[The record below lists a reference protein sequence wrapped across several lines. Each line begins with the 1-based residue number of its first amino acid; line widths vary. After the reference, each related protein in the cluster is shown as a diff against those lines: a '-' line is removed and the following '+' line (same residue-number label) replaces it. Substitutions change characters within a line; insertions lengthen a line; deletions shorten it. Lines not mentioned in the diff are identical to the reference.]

1 MAQSAMT
8 YRVVAETQTIGDV
21 NMKRKRT
28 LRTGLGAAVIAG
40 LALAAPGLAF
50 GGAPTPTSPTLGR
63 PGALAAFEPGSGQ
76 VAVDWNKEL
85 LTIELTPGAQ
95 PATVHPT
102 RSFALLDTAIYD
114 AVASITHA
122 DNPYLFR
129 VEAPRAARAD
139 AAAEQAAHD
148 TLLAL
153 FPSFAPQ
160 LNQLLTTQLGA
171 IPDSPAK
178 QSGLVV
184 GSRTATI
191 LLALRA
197 NDGSQNA
204 PPPFVPGSQPGDYQL
219 TPPNFAPA
227 AFTNWGTITPW
238 VLEAGDQ
245 FRPPAP
251 PPLTSPRWAAAI
263 NQVQSLGQNTSTTR
277 TPDETTI
284 AQFWAPPIWNSW
296 NEIADSQITGNA
308 TNLEEASHL
317 LVDLN
322 LTFADSAIAF
332 YDAKYQFQLWRPVTA
347 IRAGTP
353 GNPAVDPANPTWLP
367 QAGNT
372 AADPAYPAA
381 HSTISTA
388 AATVLS
394 AFYGHDHALTVST
407 DALPGVSRAFGSFEA
422 AADEAGMSRI
432 FAGQHTSI
440 DVNAGS
446 ALGQQVARFVL
457 DQPYGTGKGD

>member
-1 MAQSAMT
+1 MRRKTIRLTGALMAG
-8 YRVVAETQTIGDV
+8 VA
-21 NMKRKRT
+21 
-28 LRTGLGAAVIAG
+28 IAF
-40 LALAAPGLAF
+40 PGLAF
-50 GGAPTPTSPTLGR
+50 GDQPSRNPGVDL
-63 PGALAAFEPGSGQ
+63 PGAVAAFRPGSGQ
-76 VAVDWNKEL
+76 IAVDWNEEL
-85 LTIELTPGAQ
+85 LSIEQTPGAQ
-95 PATVHPT
+95 PSTIHPT

-114 AVASITHA
+114 SVASITRA
-122 DNPYLFR
+122 DKPYVFHID
-129 VEAPRAARAD
+129 APRAARAD

-160 LNQLLTTQLGA
+160 LNQLLATQLGA

-178 QSGLVV
+178 QAGQVV
-184 GSRTATI
+184 GSRAATL
-191 LLALRA
+191 LLALRT

-204 PPPFVPGSQPGDYQL
+204 PTPFVPGSLPGNYQL

-227 AFTNWGTITPW
+227 AFTNWGAITPW

-251 PPLTSPRWAAAI
+251 PPLSSPEWANAI
-263 NQVQSLGQNTSTTR
+263 NQVQSLGQNSSTTR

-284 AQFWAPPIWNSW
+284 AKFWAPPIWNTW
-296 NEIADSQITGNA
+296 NEIADGQITSRG

-317 LVDLN
+317 LGDLN

-332 YDAKYQFQLWRPVTA
+332 YDAKYTYQVWRPVTA

-353 GNPAVDPANPTWLP
+353 GNPAVDPPNSTWLP

-381 HSTISTA
+381 HSTISEA

-394 AFYGHDHALTVST
+394 AFYGPDQALTVRS
-407 DALPGVSRAFGSFEA
+407 DALPGVTRSFGSFQA
-422 AADEAGMSRI
+422 AADEAGLSRI

-446 ALGQQVARFVL
+446 ALGRQVARFVL
-457 DQPYGTGKGD
+457 DQRFGTGEGH

>member
-1 MAQSAMT
+1 V
-8 YRVVAETQTIGDV
+8 R
-21 NMKRKRT
+21 RKRT
-28 LRTGLGAAVIAG
+28 IGLGSALIAG
-40 LALAAPGLAF
+40 VAIAFPGLAF
-50 GGAPTPTSPTLGR
+50 GDPPSHNLGVDL
-63 PGALAAFEPGSGQ
+63 PGAVAAFQPGSGQ
-76 VAVDWNKEL
+76 IAVDWNKEL
-85 LTIELTPGAQ
+85 LAIEQTPGAQ
-95 PATVHPT
+95 SPTIHPT

-114 AVASITHA
+114 SVASITRA
-122 DNPYLFR
+122 DKPYLFR

-160 LNQLLTTQLGA
+160 LNQLLATQLGS

-178 QSGLVV
+178 QAGELV
-184 GSRTATI
+184 GSRAATI
-191 LLALRA
+191 LLALRT

-204 PPPFVPGSQPGDYQL
+204 PTPFVPGSQPGNYQL

-227 AFTNWGTITPW
+227 AFTNWGAITPW
-238 VLEAGDQ
+238 VLEAGGQ

-251 PPLTSPRWAAAI
+251 PPLTSSEWAAAI
-263 NQVQSLGQNTSTTR
+263 NQVQSLGQNSSTTR

-284 AQFWAPPIWNSW
+284 AKFWAPPIWNTW
-296 NEIADSQITGNA
+296 NEIADGQITSRG

-317 LVDLN
+317 LGDLN

-332 YDAKYQFQLWRPVTA
+332 YDAKYQYQLWRPVTA

-381 HSTISTA
+381 HSTISEA

-394 AFYGHDHALTVST
+394 AFFGPDQALTVSS
-407 DALPGVSRAFGSFEA
+407 DALPGVTRSFGGFQA

-457 DQPYGTGKGD
+457 DQRFGTGEGD

>member
-1 MAQSAMT
+1 
-8 YRVVAETQTIGDV
+8 
-21 NMKRKRT
+21 MKRKST
-28 LRTGLGAAVIAG
+28 VLGGLGSALVAG

-50 GGAPTPTSPTLGR
+50 GDAPTPGNPTLDR
-63 PGALAAFEPGSGQ
+63 PSALAAFQPGSGQ

-85 LTIELTPGAQ
+85 LGIEQTPGAQ

-114 AVASITHA
+114 AVVSITRA
-122 DNPYLFR
+122 DNPYQFR
-129 VEAPRAARAD
+129 VETPRSARPD
-139 AAAEQAAHD
+139 AAAAQAAHD

-160 LNQLLTTQLGA
+160 LNQLLATQLGA

-178 QSGLVV
+178 QAGLDA
-184 GSRTATI
+184 GSQTASL

-197 NDGSQNA
+197 NDGSENA
-204 PPPFVPGSQPGDYQL
+204 PSPFVPGGQPGDYQL

-227 AFTNWGTITPW
+227 AFTNWGSITPW
-238 VLEAGDQ
+238 VLESGDQ

-251 PPLTSPRWAAAI
+251 PPLTSPEWAAAI
-263 NQVQSLGQNTSTTR
+263 NEVQSLGQNTSTTR
-277 TPDETTI
+277 TLDETTI
-284 AQFWAPPIWNSW
+284 AKFWAPPIWNTW
-296 NEIADSQITGNA
+296 NEIADGQITGKGI
-308 TNLEEASHL
+308 NLEEASHL
-317 LVDLN
+317 LADLN

-332 YDAKYQFQLWRPVTA
+332 YDAKYQYQLWRPVTA

-353 GNPAVDPANPTWLP
+353 GNAAVDPANPNWLP

-372 AADPAYPAA
+372 AADPSYPAA
-381 HSTISTA
+381 HSTVSEA
-388 AATVLS
+388 AATVLT
-394 AFYGHDHALTVST
+394 AFFGPDQALTVSS
-407 DALPGVSRAFGSFEA
+407 DALPAVTRSFGTFQA

-457 DQPYGTGKGD
+457 DQPFGTLEQPFGTSGGD